1 MPTLPEISSPQG
13 RLDTGS
19 AFSASSVLPLVI
31 IVVVALAIH
40 FITPLVGSYA
50 ERILIDMAIAMIAAV
65 SLNIV
70 NGFTGQ
76 FSIGHAAFMALGG
89 YMAAWISYYV
99 TLTIWKSTYAEAT
112 LFGPHQWILV
122 GAALCGGL
130 LAAGAG
136 WVVGLPSLRLK
147 GDYLAIVTLGFGEIL
162 RVIIQQTNPQAL
174 SYEELKS
181 RPLFG
186 DAGWVL
192 PPGVGGALGFTDIP
206 KVTNLFWA
214 YLFVGVTGL
223 FAYRLKQ
230 SSYGR
235 AMISI
240 REDE

>member
-89 YMAAWISYYV
+89 YMAAWITYYAS
-99 TLTIWKSTYAEAT
+99 LSIWKMTWAEPT
-112 LFGPHQWILV
+112 LLGPRQWLLL
-122 GAALCGGL
+122 GAAVAGGL
-130 LAAGAG
+130 FAALAG
-136 WVVGLPSLRLK
+136 WLVGLPSLRLK
-147 GDYLAIVTLGFGEIL
+147 
-162 RVIIQQTNPQAL
+162 
-174 SYEELKS
+174 
-181 RPLFG
+181 
-186 DAGWVL
+186 
-192 PPGVGGALGFTDIP
+192 
-206 KVTNLFWA
+206 
-214 YLFVGVTGL
+214 
-223 FAYRLKQ
+223 
-230 SSYGR
+230 
-235 AMISI
+235 
-240 REDE
+240 

>member
-89 YMAAWISYYV
+89 YMAAWISYYLS
-99 TLTIWKSTYAEAT
+99 LTIWKTTYIEAPSWIA
-112 LFGPHQWILV
+112 LLHAQPSADFGQVARAAVQGIIGRPQWLLV

-130 LAAGAG
+130 LAAAAG

-174 SYEELKS
+174 SYEELKL

-206 KVTNLFWA
+206 K
-214 YLFVGVTGL
+214 
-223 FAYRLKQ
+223 
-230 SSYGR
+230 
-235 AMISI
+235 
-240 REDE
+240 